1 MFLAYSLIASQ
12 TTTYL
17 NKDLVKMMT
26 ELGSKN
32 GEMKAQMEC
41 LENELRRMQVCPK
54 DYTHSTQEF
63 LLIEYLYFKDQME
76 KLQEQQDISQG
87 NIKELEGKNK
97 ALRIYDCN
105 RIHEHFDIIID

>member
-1 MFLAYSLIASQ
+1 MASQ

-41 LENELRRMQVCPK
+41 LENKLKQMQVCPK
-54 DYTHSTQEF
+54 GYTHSTQEF
-63 LLIEYLYFKDQME
+63 LLIKCLYFKDQME
-76 KLQEQQDISQG
+76 KLQEQQDISQEK
-87 NIKELEGKNK
+87 IKGLEGTNK
-97 ALRIYDCN
+97 AIRLMAA
-105 RIHEHFDIIID
+105 IHGHLLTS